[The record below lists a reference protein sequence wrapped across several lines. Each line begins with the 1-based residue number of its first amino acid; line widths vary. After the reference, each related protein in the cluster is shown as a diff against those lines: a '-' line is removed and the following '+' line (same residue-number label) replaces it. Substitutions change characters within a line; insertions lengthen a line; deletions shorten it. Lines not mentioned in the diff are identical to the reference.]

1 MKSTRDKILDA
12 GVALWP
18 HVSPSSVARAM
29 GLNSH
34 VNVLYYFKTTQA
46 LKDAVAQHAV
56 DTENSKVIVQLLAVD
71 HKVVKNMRLTDR
83 ARHLKAVQ

>member
-18 HVSPSSVARAM
+18 HVSPSSVAREM

-56 DTENSKVIVQLLAVD
+56 DTGNSKVIVQLLAVG
-71 HKVVKNMRLTDR
+71 HTVVSKMRPTDR